1 LPKSVK
7 RSVKLLFEDNI
18 EVLILFICDGN
29 FESKIVVVVVV
40 QALVNYFVIRNQ
52 VVCIASVI
60 PRTIIIEQNLVL
72 TL

>member
-1 LPKSVK
+1 VK